1 MVVESVIA
9 GVVVAFAT
17 VPAKPFALTTET
29 VETVPDAPL
38 DDASKVTTPELF
50 LAYSFMS
57 AIFKPS
63 SPLAKLPEDG
73 TAEAVVLKYSDMG
86 VNPA

>member
-29 VETVPDAPL
+29 VETVADVL
-38 DDASKVTTPELF
+38 LEEASKVTTPELF

-57 AIFKPS
+57 AMFKPS
-63 SPLAKLPEDG
+63 SPFAKLPAMG
-73 TAEAVVLKYSDMG
+73 TDEAVVL
-86 VNPA
+86 

>member
-17 VPAKPFALTTET
+17 VPAKPFADTTET
-29 VETVPDAPL
+29 VETVPAAPEEE
-38 DDASKVTTPELF
+38 ANKVTVPALF

-57 AIFKPS
+57 AMFKPN
-63 SPLAKLPEDG
+63 SPLAKLPDVG
-73 TAEAVVLKYSDMG
+73 TAEAVVL
-86 VNPA
+86 